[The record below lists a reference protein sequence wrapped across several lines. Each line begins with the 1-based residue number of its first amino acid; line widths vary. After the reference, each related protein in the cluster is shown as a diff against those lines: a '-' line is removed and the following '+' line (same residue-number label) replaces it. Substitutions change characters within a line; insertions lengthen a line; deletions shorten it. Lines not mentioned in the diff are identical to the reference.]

1 MSGKV
6 IEFVKQQK
14 YRFDFGTDDKLY
26 IVIFSGKIPQ
36 KELKGMLESIQRSSF
51 AGMAESIESY
61 LMQHH
66 LEHSNLSSIEIPLE
80 YYDVMKW
87 TAYLLHSVDYKKVD
101 EKLEDA
107 DVYFSIMDFQ
117 KVLSKEDYKGCYFAM
132 GRLPWGCNGYKYN
145 VIAQTFSSEDH
156 GLNEKGCFAIRESYC
171 MGHLRDVIS
180 YYGEPVLPAFGCVD
194 MMALLP
200 NLEDFKTEEN
210 VLKTAIK

>member
-117 KVLSKEDYKGCYFAM
+117 KVLSKKDYKGCYFAM
-132 GRLPWGCNGYKYN
+132 NRLPWGCHGYKYN
-145 VIAQTFSSEDH
+145 VIAQTFSSNDH
-156 GLNEKGCFAIRESYC
+156 GLKEDGCFAIRESYC

-180 YYGEPVLPAFGCVD
+180 FFGEPALPALGCVD
-194 MMALLP
+194 MAALLP
-200 NLEDFKTEEN
+200 NLENLKTIED
-210 VLKTAIK
+210 VLKAAVK

>member
-6 IEFVKQQK
+6 IEFMKEQK

-26 IVIFSGKIPQ
+26 VIIFNGKIPQ
-36 KELKGMLESIQRSSF
+36 RELKGMLESIQSSSF
-51 AGMAESIESY
+51 ADMAEAIESY
-61 LMQHH
+61 LVQHH
-66 LEHSNLSSIEIPLE
+66 LEHSNFNSIEIPLDN
-80 YYDVMKW
+80 YNVMKW
-87 TAYLLHSVDYKKVD
+87 TAYLLHSQTYEKVD

-117 KVLSKEDYKGCYFAM
+117 KDLSKEDYKGCYFAM
-132 GRLPWGCNGYKYN
+132 NRLPWGCNGYKYN

-156 GLNEKGCFAIRESYC
+156 GLKEKVCFAIRESYC

-194 MMALLP
+194 MMSLLP
-200 NLEDFKTEEN
+200 NLENFKTEED